1 MVNNIP
7 TFIIS
12 HSKESEFLNHIYG
25 TEQFIKNANVI
36 VLHEIRV
43 FKLLYDFFDKDF
55 QFRLMLHPSLKGNS
69 EFKKDDFT
77 YLESQLNTLKENKE
91 FEKVEVPFITRALYV
106 KKLCKEQN
114 KNFIAHD
121 GYIFFDATRMDMDG
135 FEKDIP
141 VFTKVNAKN
150 GNALVQRNDYGL
162 NCLIEKIDYAILTA
176 LYYEEL
182 EEIRKVFALTNKD
195 KYVFGNNA
203 GFKFEFAGKKILAVS
218 QHQMGMVD
226 SAILSTEIMMKFNP
240 EYIIMPGVCGG
251 DRKTKFG
258 DVVISTKVHLFQ
270 AGKLTNNGFLKE
282 SAESKI
288 DEITIQKI
296 QHTEKEIVEEISKE
310 INKQINKLKVK
321 EEHKFFIFQ
330 ENKITTHVAPTACS
344 TMVID
349 KKGYFEQFIKS
360 ISRKMIAVEMEGFG
374 MARATESILNPTKSI
389 MIKCVMD
396 NTKAKKDIAK
406 AYAAYVS
413 AHFVKKMIEKKIL
426 E

>member
-1 MVNNIP
+1 MPNNIP

-12 HSKESEFLNHIYG
+12 QSRESEFLTHIYG

-43 FKLLYDFFDKDF
+43 FKLIYDFFDKDF

-69 EFKKDDFT
+69 EFKKEDFT
-77 YLESQLNTLKENKE
+77 YLESQLNTLKETKD
-91 FEKVEVPFITRALYV
+91 FKTVDVPFITRALYV
-106 KKLCKEQN
+106 KKLCKEQD
-114 KNFIAHD
+114 KNFIEHD
-121 GYIFFDATRMDMDG
+121 GYTFFDATRMDMDG

-141 VFTKVNAKN
+141 VFKKPNSKN
-150 GNALVQRNDYGL
+150 GKIHVRKNETGG
-162 NCLIEKIDYAILTA
+162 NCLIEKIDFAILTA

-182 EEIRKVFALTNKD
+182 EEIRKVFGLTKKD
-195 KYVFGNNA
+195 NYVFGNNA
-203 GFKFEFAGKKILAVS
+203 GFKFEFEGKKILAVS

-226 SAILSTEIMMKFNP
+226 SAILATEIMMKFNP

-251 DRKTKFG
+251 DKKTKFG

-296 QHTEKEIVEEISKE
+296 EQNEKEIVGEISKD
-310 INKQINKLKVK
+310 IGKQINKLKVK
-321 EEHKFFIFQ
+321 EDHKFFVFQ
-330 ENKITTHVAPTACS
+330 KNKITTHIAPTACS

-349 KKGYFEQFIKS
+349 KKGYFEEFIKS

-374 MARATESILNPTKSI
+374 LARATESILNPTKSI

-396 NTKAKKDIAK
+396 NTRAKKDIAK

-413 AHFVKKMIEKKIL
+413 ANFVKKMIEKNIL
-426 E
+426 A